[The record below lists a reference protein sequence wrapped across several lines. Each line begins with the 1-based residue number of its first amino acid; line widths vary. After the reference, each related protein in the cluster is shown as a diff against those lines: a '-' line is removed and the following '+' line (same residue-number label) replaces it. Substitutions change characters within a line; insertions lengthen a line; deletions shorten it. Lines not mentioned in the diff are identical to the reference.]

1 MQPLI
6 EFGGDPLRR
15 PAAETGAEVEDG
27 LADAFGIVLTPY
39 VVGGQSKRA
48 GLIEVATGGRHA
60 RMLDGDDGG
69 LLGASR

>member
-1 MQPLI
+1 VQPLI

-15 PAAETGAEVEDG
+15 PRAEAGSEVVDG
-27 LADAFGIVLTPY
+27 LADAFGVILAPD

-48 GLIEVATGGRHA
+48 GLIEVTIAGRRA

-69 LLGASR
+69 LLGAPR